1 MEAKAETPADRIPGR
16 RIDPTIQATCGKTD
30 RLLFEIISQLLLR
43 LDQKAQRADDLTGDL
58 PLYEPI

>member
-1 MEAKAETPADRIPGR
+1 
-16 RIDPTIQATCGKTD
+16 
-30 RLLFEIISQLLLR
+30 LLFEIISQLLLR